1 MSGPPTDPDEAKLV
15 RELFTAGLR
24 YLARISASRASVRR
38 VLLRKLMKLRPPE
51 PDADPAAI
59 DEGPIEAAIE
69 RLADLGYVDDAMFA
83 RGRSRSLT
91 MAGTSR
97 LGVRHRMASQ
107 GVDRATALAAY
118 EALAEEVPEP
128 EATAAAAFV
137 RKRRLGW
144 RRPEE
149 ERALHHR
156 ADLAKLMR
164 QGFPA
169 GIARAALEGP
179 PDEDDPPSRL

>member
-1 MSGPPTDPDEAKLV
+1 MSDPALDPDEAKLV

-38 VLLRKLMKLRPPE
+38 VLLRKLAKLRPPE

-59 DEGPIEAAIE
+59 DARPVEQAIE
-69 RLADLGYVDDAMFA
+69 RLAELGYVDDAAFA

-91 MAGTSR
+91 MSGTSR
-97 LGVRHRMASQ
+97 LGVRYRMANQ
-107 GVDRATALAAY
+107 GVDRDTAEAAY

-128 EATAAAAFV
+128 EAAAAAAFV

-144 RRPEE
+144 RRPED
-149 ERALHHR
+149 ERVEHYR
-156 ADLAKLMR
+156 ADLARLMR
-164 QGFPA
+164 HGFPA
-169 GIARAALEGP
+169 DVARAALEEPAEEAGQP
-179 PDEDDPPSRL
+179 

>member
-1 MSGPPTDPDEAKLV
+1 MSDPATDPDEAKLV

-51 PDADPAAI
+51 PDALPGEI
-59 DEGPIEAAIE
+59 DERPVDAAIE
-69 RLADLGYVDDAMFA
+69 RLAELGYVDDAAFA
-83 RGRSRSLT
+83 RGRQRSLV
-91 MAGTSR
+91 GRGVSR
-97 LGVRHRMASQ
+97 LGIRHRMARQ
-107 GVDRATALAAY
+107 GVDRETVERAF
-118 EALAEEVPEP
+118 EAVAEEIEDP

-149 ERALHHR
+149 ARAEHHR
-156 ADLAKLMR
+156 ADLARLMR

-169 GIARAALEGP
+169 DVARQALDGP
-179 PDEDDPPSRL
+179 PEPDEDG